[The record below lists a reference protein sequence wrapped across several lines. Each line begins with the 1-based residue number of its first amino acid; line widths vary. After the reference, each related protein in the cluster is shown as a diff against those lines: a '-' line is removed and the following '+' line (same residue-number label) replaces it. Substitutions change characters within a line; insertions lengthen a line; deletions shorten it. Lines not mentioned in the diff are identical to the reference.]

1 MTRLTENKLCSPPRS
16 TGLDCRGIT
25 VPLGERTLIM
35 GILNIT
41 PDSFTDGG
49 RYPDSRSA
57 VARAKKMVAE
67 GADIIDLGGEST
79 RPGYLPV
86 DAEEELA
93 RVLPVLQALVQE
105 LPVPISIDTT
115 KEAVAR
121 SALQAGVHML
131 NDQWALRSDPKMAG
145 LAAAYGV
152 PVVLMHNRE
161 KPVYGDLTGE
171 IVAYWRES
179 IQLALAAGVTEDKII
194 LDPGFGFGKTVE
206 QNLEVLRRL
215 GELRRL
221 GFPLLVGTSR
231 KSTIGKVLGG
241 LPVEERL
248 EGTAATVAVSIVN
261 GADIV
266 RVHDV
271 REMARVV
278 RMTDAIVRKRG

>member
-161 KPVYGDLTGE
+161 KPVYGDLAGE

>member
-1 MTRLTENKLCSPPRS
+1 
-16 TGLDCRGIT
+16 
-25 VPLGERTLIM
+25 M
-35 GILNIT
+35 GILNVT

-57 VARAKKMVAE
+57 VARAKQMVAE

-79 RPGYLPV
+79 RPGYQPV
-86 DAEEELA
+86 DTEEERA
-93 RVLPVLQALVQE
+93 RVLPVLQALVKE
-105 LPVPISIDTT
+105 LPVPISIDTI

-121 SALQAGVHML
+121 SALQAGAHML

-161 KPVYGDLTGE
+161 KPVYGDLADD

-221 GFPLLVGTSR
+221 GLPLLVGTSR

-278 RMTDAIVRKRG
+278 RMTDAIVRKRGETVGG